1 MLKRIITS
9 IVALCVLI
17 PIMWFSDTWILPI
30 AISIV
35 TAICLF
41 EMFRCMGL
49 HKNIAISLPAYAIG
63 IALPV
68 LQRALDDTLT
78 VVAIAAIAGMIY
90 TVYLFALVVWSHG
103 KLTRLRLFILFSL

>member
-30 AISIV
+30 ALSVV
-35 TAICLF
+35 TVICLF

-49 HKNIAISLPAYAIG
+49 HKNMAISLPAYAIG
-63 IALPV
+63 TALPV
-68 LQRALDDTLT
+68 LQRALDDALT
-78 VVAIAAIAGMIY
+78 VVAIAA
-90 TVYLFALVVWSHG
+90 L
-103 KLTRLRLFILFSL
+103 ILLY